1 MKETIHGTAFG
12 VYEFAFGITK
22 DHVTTATYPRR
33 CMVLGPFAHI
43 PAAWEKEFCCME
55 SGMGGVVV
63 SAPARS
69 IIVASIHF

>member
-1 MKETIHGTAFG
+1 MAFG

-33 CMVLGPFAHI
+33 WMHGTRALCTYTRGLGKRVLLH
-43 PAAWEKEFCCME
+43 E

-63 SAPARS
+63 SAPACS
-69 IIVASIHF
+69 IIVASLYV